1 MMSEEACGE
10 CNHTAVEG
18 DCCCTTGQIVAIYNE
33 QEGEV
38 EVGPCML
45 GATTLMA
52 PAHRAF
58 ACLPCGYRT
67 LNSCMLWE
75 VPLQELLPVR
85 IAPGC
90 TLPRISVDLHFRERR
105 PGTSFLACSG
115 AGLLT
120 L

>member
-1 MMSEEACGE
+1 M
-10 CNHTAVEG
+10 
-18 DCCCTTGQIVAIYNE
+18 AIYNE

-67 LNSCMLWE
+67 LNSCMIWE

-85 IAPGC
+85 LAPVCALLC
-90 TLPRISVDLHFRERR
+90 TAIDSLDVRDSHYHMTHSPV
-105 PGTSFLACSG
+105 LASLCPP
-115 AGLLT
+115 T
-120 L
+120 LFKEW

>member
-1 MMSEEACGE
+1 MLAES
-10 CNHTAVEG
+10 AV
-18 DCCCTTGQIVAIYNE
+18 CCSAGQIVAIYNE
-33 QEGEV
+33 QEGEL

-75 VPLQELLPVR
+75 VPLQELLPV
-85 IAPGC
+85 
-90 TLPRISVDLHFRERR
+90 
-105 PGTSFLACSG
+105 
-115 AGLLT
+115 
-120 L
+120 

>member
-1 MMSEEACGE
+1 M
-10 CNHTAVEG
+10 
-18 DCCCTTGQIVAIYNE
+18 TGQIVAIYNE

-75 VPLQELLPVR
+75 VPLQELMPVR
-85 IAPGC
+85 RAAGC
-90 TLPRISVDLHFRERR
+90 TILRKSANPPSSREGRLSESS
-105 PGTSFLACSG
+105 PALAPTCWCCRTAKSG
-115 AGLLT
+115 NLGVCIWREQRKK
-120 L
+120 

>member
-1 MMSEEACGE
+1 MCDGSA
-10 CNHTAVEG
+10 
-18 DCCCTTGQIVAIYNE
+18 GQIVAIYDE

-85 IAPGC
+85 PTGMAGA
-90 TLPRISVDLHFRERR
+90 LPPLEDSCCL
-105 PGTSFLACSG
+105 SL
-115 AGLLT
+115 GLQR
-120 L
+120 